1 MLVLNVSTVN
11 IRKYRYPMNEPNKKY
26 HHGDVPRALM
36 DAALVS
42 IRENGVERL
51 SLRALARDVG
61 ISQTA
66 PYRHFK
72 DKTHLLVKLASE
84 GFYTLAAQKRSTRTT
99 PYSQENLID
108 VGIAYVQFAKN
119 HPEQYKLMFGSSI
132 EHRRDYPELM
142 DASHTAFQCIFE
154 HVEEGINAGFLVD
167 RDPEILAKS
176 CWTTVHGIASLLIDG
191 FFENIDYDF
200 DDFLRQQVTFNI
212 RGISKSPQAI
222 KSQ

>member
-11 IRKYRYPMNEPNKKY
+11 IEKLRSTMSESNKKY

-36 DAALVS
+36 DAALIS

-84 GFYTLAAQKRSTRTT
+84 GFYTLATQKRETRIN

-108 VGIAYVQFAKN
+108 VGIAYVQFAKS

-132 EHRRDYPELM
+132 ENRRDYPELM

-154 HVEEGINAGFLVD
+154 QVEEGIKAGFLVD

-191 FFENIDYDF
+191 FFENVDYNF

-212 RGISKSPQAI
+212 RGISKDPQAI
-222 KSQ
+222 NT